1 MKTTRKSLQHRFAL
15 PLKVHCI
22 QRTCNDPRSKL
33 HQTETTEKLSQIFLS
48 NLLCGKDFNFPRI
61 GLTITRLP
69 LNQLC
74 RSWFVIFENRLD
86 ISPDVIISEE
96 RKTYLSLKTRLFC
109 FALFGFTRL
118 QTSLA
123 RSFPRINI
131 WGNASATQFVDF
143 GSVNGW

>member
-15 PLKVHCI
+15 LLKVHCI

-33 HQTETTEKLSQIFLS
+33 HQTETIEKLSQIFLS
-48 NLLCGKDFNFPRI
+48 NLLCGKDFNFLRI
-61 GLTITRLP
+61 GLTITSCLWINSAAPGLSFSKIDKIFPRRNNLRGKKDLP
-69 LNQLC
+69 FL
-74 RSWFVIFENRLD
+74 ENTF
-86 ISPDVIISEE
+86 I
-96 RKTYLSLKTRLFC
+96 LFC
-109 FALFGFTRL
+109 LLFGFTRL

-143 GSVNGW
+143 GSVNG